1 MLVVTLFVN
10 FLSGNIFQIKYLQKA
25 KKIIIIIIIIIIILF
40 LLFKSSR
47 FLGMYHIV
55 GGH

>member
-25 KKIIIIIIIIIIILF
+25 NKNHHHHYYYYYYLF
-40 LLFKSSR
+40 FA
-47 FLGMYHIV
+47 F
-55 GGH
+55 

>member
-47 FLGMYHIV
+47 FLGMYQIV